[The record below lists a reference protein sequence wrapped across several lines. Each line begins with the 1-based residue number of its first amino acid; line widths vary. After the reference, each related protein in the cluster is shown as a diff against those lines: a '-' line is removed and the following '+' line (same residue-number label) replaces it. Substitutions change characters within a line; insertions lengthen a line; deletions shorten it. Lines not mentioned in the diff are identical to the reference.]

1 MPFRV
6 ALVAGQWLDRSVAAR
21 GGLSLKQVALD
32 SRETGGMW
40 RAWYR
45 GHETVVRPV
54 AYDGWR
60 GTGVRQVWDR
70 CQTDGVRQ
78 E

>member
-1 MPFRV
+1 M
-6 ALVAGQWLDRSVAAR
+6 ALVAAQWLDRSVAAR

-45 GHETVVRPV
+45 WHETVVRQV
-54 AYDGWR
+54 AYDRSETGMGRMPDRWCE
-60 GTGVRQVWDR
+60 TGVR
-70 CQTDGVRQ
+70 
-78 E
+78 